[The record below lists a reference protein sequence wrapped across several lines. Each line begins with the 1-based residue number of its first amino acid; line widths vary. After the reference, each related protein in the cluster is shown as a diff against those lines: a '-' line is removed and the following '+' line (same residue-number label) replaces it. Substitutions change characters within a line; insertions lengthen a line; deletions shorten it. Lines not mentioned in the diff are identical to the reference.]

1 VPNSHDLA
9 NGKGMTGS
17 ITELFSII
25 MGHALLPSRHNYTVQ
40 YRRQEE
46 RVRVKTEDRRQAI
59 LQAAM
64 AVFREGGY
72 ERASMAEIAARVGGS
87 KATLYGYFASKEELY
102 AAAMFD
108 SAREEATKLEQML
121 DTSQASITLVLEKF
135 GKSYLYF
142 VTSPDIVAKKR
153 SIFGQGGFSPVGAM
167 LYAGGPKQTLGK
179 LAEYIASQMRAGV
192 LRQANPDIAALH
204 LQGLLEAGIVEPGLF
219 GVPPR
224 FPIED
229 AVPCAIQ
236 AFMAIYGQ
244 NHGATCPPA

>member
-1 VPNSHDLA
+1 
-9 NGKGMTGS
+9 
-17 ITELFSII
+17 
-25 MGHALLPSRHNYTVQ
+25 
-40 YRRQEE
+40 
-46 RVRVKTEDRRQAI
+46 VRVKTEDRRQAI
-59 LQAAM
+59 LHAAM
-64 AVFREGGY
+64 EVFREGGY

-102 AAAMFD
+102 AAAMLD
-108 SAREEATKLEQML
+108 SAREEAIKLERML
-121 DTSQASITLVLEKF
+121 DTSHASIALVLEEF

-153 SIFGQGGFSPVGAM
+153 SIFGQGGFSSVGAM

-179 LAEYIASQMRAGV
+179 LADYIASQMRASV
-192 LRQANPDIAALH
+192 LRHADPDIAALH

-229 AVPCAIQ
+229 AVPCAIR

-244 NHGATCPPA
+244 SQDTSCSPA

>member
-1 VPNSHDLA
+1 
-9 NGKGMTGS
+9 M
-17 ITELFSII
+17 
-25 MGHALLPSRHNYTVQ
+25 
-40 YRRQEE
+40 
-46 RVRVKTEDRRQAI
+46 RVKTEDRRQAI
-59 LQAAM
+59 LHAAM
-64 AVFREGGY
+64 EVFRDGGY

-102 AAAMFD
+102 TAAMLD
-108 SAREEATKLEQML
+108 SAREEAIKLERML
-121 DTSQASITLVLEKF
+121 DTSHASITVVLEEF

-153 SIFGQGGFSPVGAM
+153 SIFGQGGSSSVGAM

-179 LAEYIASQMRAGV
+179 LADYIASQVQAGV
-192 LRQANPDIAALH
+192 LRQADPVMAALH
-204 LQGLLEAGIVEPGLF
+204 LQGLLEAGIVEPSLF

-236 AFMAIYGQ
+236 AFMAIYGHNQ
-244 NHGATCPPA
+244 DKSCSPA